1 MAFTPCATITSGL
14 NGTSCEPNPG
24 GVSEIILTNFAD
36 ITALG
41 LTGGTGNEL
50 SLVVGITGPA
60 GATAGFFFKYIF
72 RRNTAS
78 FQEDLTKDLSTGSLF
93 YTQTGTIVLDK
104 IEKSKRDELML
115 LDSSLVT
122 VIAKHSNG
130 TYWMYGAT
138 DGMYVTTNV
147 SGTGTA
153 KTDQNGY
160 TITLIAEESVRA
172 YQVSGTVNG
181 TTINNLVAP

>member
-1 MAFTPCATITSGL
+1 MAFTPCASITSGL
-14 NGTSCEPNPG
+14 NGTSCDPNPG

-36 ITALG
+36 VTSIG
-41 LTGGTGNEL
+41 LTGGTGNQL
-50 SLVVGITGPA
+50 SLVTSILGPG
-60 GATAGFFFKYIF
+60 GATAGFFYQYTF

-78 FQEDLTKDLSTGSLF
+78 FQEDLTKDLATGSLF

-104 IEKSKRDELML
+104 IDKTKRDELML
-115 LDSSLVT
+115 LDNSLIT

-130 TYWMYGAT
+130 TYWMYGAL
-138 DGMYVTTNV
+138 DGMFVTANT

-160 TITLIAEESVRA
+160 TITVVAEESVRA
-172 YQVSGTVNG
+172 YEVDAAIIG
-181 TTINNLVAP
+181 NLIA